1 MFHAHA
7 RCILCG
13 LWSHSR
19 RERAKDRALP
29 NIKSAS
35 KRLRQNQK
43 RRERNR
49 TVRSEIRTRTKSLL
63 QTESADEAA
72 EAYRKVASVLDTA
85 ARKGIVSKQA
95 AARRK
100 SRLARYVS
108 SLGD

>member
-1 MFHAHA
+1 M
-7 RCILCG
+7 
-13 LWSHSR
+13 
-19 RERAKDRALP
+19 P

-49 TVRSEIRTRTKSLL
+49 TVRSEIRTRTRNLL
-63 QTESADEAA
+63 ELDSASEAE
-72 EAYRKVASVLDTA
+72 EAYRKVASALDTA

-108 SLGD
+108 SLSD